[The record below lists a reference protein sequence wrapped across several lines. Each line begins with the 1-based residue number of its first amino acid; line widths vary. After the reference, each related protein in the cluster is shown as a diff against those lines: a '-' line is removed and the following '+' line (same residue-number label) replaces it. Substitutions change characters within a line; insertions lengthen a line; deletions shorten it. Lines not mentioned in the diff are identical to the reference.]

1 MFSYKIHTDQLLV
14 CVGRP
19 FAPAPRGLEI
29 WCLLGHEPQ
38 QALSLF
44 GWYTFIFSINFS
56 PNQFDPLAIV
66 KLFHS
71 LVWAR
76 PSSAHAQD
84 MNSCCMPFTLW
95 PVQKPHSDGLN
106 WMGWSA
112 QPAVRRHKWGH
123 RHQSVVL
130 ELAARTGL
138 ASGWAGA
145 ASQPALAS

>member
-1 MFSYKIHTDQLLV
+1 MSLTK
-14 CVGRP
+14 
-19 FAPAPRGLEI
+19 
-29 WCLLGHEPQ
+29 Q

-44 GWYTFIFSINFS
+44 GWYTFIFSINFP

-71 LVWAR
+71 LVRAR

-84 MNSCCMPFTLW
+84 MNSVVCLS
-95 PVQKPHSDGLN
+95 VQKPHSDGLN

-112 QPAVRRHKWGH
+112 QPAVRRHRWG
-123 RHQSVVL
+123 RRRQSVVL

-145 ASQPALAS
+145 ASQPAPVS